1 MCVFPSAE
9 IRGQLAR
16 VRMLFFFVVLGFELR
31 ALGSIAALLTCW
43 TSLLAP
49 ENFNWH
55 VGHYST
61 LGRPQILWLALV
73 LGAKYLLCK
82 FSLAFLVEGL
92 GFCCFIFVFSS
103 ISLRLGS
110 QTVAQLGL
118 KLIM

>member
-1 MCVFPSAE
+1 MFPSAE

-43 TSLLAP
+43 ISLLAP

-55 VGHYST
+55 AGHYST

-92 GFCCFIFVFSS
+92 GFCCFIFVFLLFKTRVSNCS
-103 ISLRLGS
+103 PVRPK
-110 QTVAQLGL
+110 THHVA
-118 KLIM
+118 